1 MEEFTYKGH
10 VLRYEMTEITPEMA
24 QRWLDKVDNTNRPR
38 KKRKVAQY
46 RKDIRNGNFPPGD
59 SNILIGLDGRPLNG
73 VHRLTAIVLENT
85 PTVQMVIYDY
95 PEDYRVH
102 LDQGSPRTAGD
113 YLFYRGVKNARVAST
128 GIKRFL
134 SIDRG
139 ATVLRTTADRSG
151 DGNFSIGEIVKAY
164 DQHPK
169 EFDFASDLALK
180 VTGSIPLQTGSI
192 IGLIAFLKIRRR
204 HDDKVIE
211 NFFLDLAGKR
221 DGVTIDINSNIGQ
234 LRALLIQ
241 ENNNKANGYKA
252 LPAQMIQK
260 KLIYV
265 WNHYIDGTK
274 IVNLSQISGLGEQIP
289 K

>member
-1 MEEFTYKGH
+1 M
-10 VLRYEMTEITPEMA
+10 VLITPEMA
-24 QRWLDKVDNTNRPR
+24 QAWLDKADGTNRPR
-38 KKRKVAQY
+38 KQRKVQQY
-46 RKDIRNGNFPPGD
+46 RNDIKAGNFPPGD
-59 SNILIGLDGRPLNG
+59 SNILIAPDGTPING
-73 VHRLTAIVLENT
+73 MNRLTAIAAEKIPVA
-85 PTVQMVIYDY
+85 QMVIYDF
-95 PEDYRVH
+95 PKEWRLH

-151 DGNFSIGEIVKAY
+151 DGSFSIGEIVKAY

-169 EFDFASDLALK
+169 EFDFASDLALR

-252 LPAQMIQK
+252 LPAKMIQK

-274 IVNLSQISGLGEQIP
+274 ITNLAQISGLGEQVP